1 MGPLLVGYDGRDA
14 SKHALERAFEEAKT
28 RNASVVVLVVGTLFY
43 ETVNPYDPGMIDV
56 GMIQPVP
63 EEGPPEIQPVLKEAR
78 ELVAASGVEGTV
90 EWSVG
95 DPVTEILDAA
105 RRTDASAIVIGSHPH
120 GAFARLI
127 GADTAEEII
136 HEAPC
141 DVIVA
146 H

>member
-1 MGPLLVGYDGRDA
+1 MGPLLVGYDGRDP
-14 SKHALERAFEEAKT
+14 SRLALDRAFEEAKLRGT
-28 RNASVVVLVVGTLFY
+28 TVTVLVVGQLFY

-63 EEGPPEIQPVLKEAR
+63 EEGPLEIQPILKEAR
-78 ELVAASGVEGTV
+78 ELVAQSGVEGTV

-105 RRTDASAIVIGSHPH
+105 RRADASAIVIGSHPH

-127 GADTAEEII
+127 GADTSEEII

-141 DVIVA
+141 EVIVVR
-146 H
+146 